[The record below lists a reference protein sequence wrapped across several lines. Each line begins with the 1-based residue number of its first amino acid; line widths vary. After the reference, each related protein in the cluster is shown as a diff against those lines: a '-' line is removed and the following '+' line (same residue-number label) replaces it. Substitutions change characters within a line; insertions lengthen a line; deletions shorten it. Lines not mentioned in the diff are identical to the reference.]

1 MNSTR
6 LITQRI
12 LLLKQYVENLEST
25 AKKLPEDNLS
35 PSAYEELL
43 LRLEVMT
50 LLVSHLTSEIKH
62 ARWNLVDVNSPEF
75 H

>member
-6 LITQRI
+6 LMTQRI
-12 LLLKQYVENLEST
+12 FLLKQCVENLEST
-25 AKKLPEDNLS
+25 AKKLPDDNLA
-35 PSAYEELL
+35 PSAHEELL
-43 LRLEVMT
+43 LKLEIMT

>member
-6 LITQRI
+6 LITERL

-25 AKKLPEDNLS
+25 AKKLPEDNLA
-35 PSAYEELL
+35 PSTHEELL
-43 LRLEVMT
+43 LKLEIMS

-75 H
+75 Y